1 MAVSPHPDLH
11 GPVAIVAGGL
21 SHERA
26 VSLLSG
32 ERIQR
37 ELQSVGVDAHV
48 VDADQSLLASLRTG
62 GYTAV
67 IPTIHGDIGEDGTLQ
82 TVLEMAGVPFTGSS
96 SKACRLAWD
105 KTVGRTLTERAGL
118 SSPPWVALTSSSFKE
133 LGSSEVVRF
142 LVEDMSWPLVVKPNR
157 GGSVLGVNG
166 VETVDALVDAL
177 MQAFA
182 YGETVLVE
190 SFTEGMDV
198 SVAVLD
204 VDGRPR
210 AGVPVGLEYDRKDRF
225 DFVAR
230 YDPARVQVNTPAEL
244 PEETLAALRTAAE
257 TAHEALGM
265 RDLSRVDFLVAP
277 DGEFVVLEVS
287 AIPGMTATSLF
298 PFSVQADGG
307 SFSSVLVSL
316 LQAAVAR
323 TQGSATS

>member
-1 MAVSPHPDLH
+1 
-11 GPVAIVAGGL
+11 
-21 SHERA
+21 
-26 VSLLSG
+26 
-32 ERIQR
+32 
-37 ELQSVGVDAHV
+37 
-48 VDADQSLLASLRTG
+48 
-62 GYTAV
+62 
-67 IPTIHGDIGEDGTLQ
+67 
-82 TVLEMAGVPFTGSS
+82 VLEMAGVPFTGSP

-133 LGSSEVVRF
+133 LGSSGVVRF

-157 GGSVLGVNG
+157 GGSVLGVNA
-166 VETVDALVDAL
+166 VENVDALVDAL

-182 YGETVLVE
+182 YGDTVLVE

-198 SVAVLD
+198 SVAVID
-204 VDGRPR
+204 VDGQPR
-210 AGVPVGLEYDRKDRF
+210 AGVPVGLEYDRVDRF

-230 YDPARVQVNTPAEL
+230 YDPARVQVHAPAEL
-244 PEETLAALRTAAE
+244 PADTLAALRTAAE
-257 TAHEALGM
+257 TAHTALGM

-307 SFSSVLVSL
+307 SFSSVLVKV

-323 TQGSATS
+323 VDAAQPTAGS